1 MPYLVRLRLAVYV
14 EVGPCILSEI
24 VCYRA
29 ESFVHLS
36 RGLYASLYDW
46 FRKLDKLSD
55 LVRRR
60 VLVLKVGQ
68 LSAEDVPIC

>member
-1 MPYLVRLRLAVYV
+1 M

-24 VCYRA
+24 VCNRA

-36 RGLYASLYDW
+36 RGLYASLYYW

-55 LVRRR
+55 LVRRCA
-60 VLVLKVGQ
+60 LVLPVGQ
-68 LSAEDVPIC
+68 FTVENVLIS